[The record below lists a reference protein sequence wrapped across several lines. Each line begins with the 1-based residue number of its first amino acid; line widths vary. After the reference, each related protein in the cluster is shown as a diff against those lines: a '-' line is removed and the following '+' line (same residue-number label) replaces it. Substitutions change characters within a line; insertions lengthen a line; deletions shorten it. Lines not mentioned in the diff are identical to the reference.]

1 MFENYTLVHHPGLR
15 YIIGIWNLW
24 PAILFFTYTEIWYFC
39 RSFSLI
45 IILSNNMSGQLKEVR
60 SRIKSVQSTQQIT
73 KAMKMVSAAKL
84 RRAQD
89 AIIQMRP
96 YARKLQEMLS
106 NIVSGS
112 SSEASMPLADE
123 RLVERVL
130 LIPITSDRGLCGGY
144 NTNIIKLTR
153 ETIRTKY
160 AGQHAKGNVTILP
173 IGKKSYE
180 YFQRNNYK
188 LVDTFWT
195 IFADLTFDNVRN
207 AAVYA
212 QQAFLNKEYDR
223 VEIVYSQFKNAA
235 TQIFTVEP
243 YLPIPKVEQQKGGK
257 NIDFVFEPA
266 MEPLLLELM
275 PKILNTQVYKAVL
288 DANASEHGARMTA
301 MDKASDNANELLKS
315 LKISYNRARQ
325 AAITTELTEIVSGA
339 AALQG

>member
-1 MFENYTLVHHPGLR
+1 
-15 YIIGIWNLW
+15 
-24 PAILFFTYTEIWYFC
+24 
-39 RSFSLI
+39 
-45 IILSNNMSGQLKEVR
+45 MSGQLKEVR
-60 SRIKSVQSTQQIT
+60 NRIKSVTSTQQIT

-96 YARKLQEMLS
+96 YAKKLQEMLS

-112 SSEASMPLADE
+112 SAEVSMPLAVE
-123 RLVERVL
+123 RPAERVL

-144 NTNIIKLTR
+144 NSYVIKLTR

-160 AGQHAKGNVTILP
+160 AAQDAKKNVTILP
-173 IGKKSYE
+173 IGKKGYE
-180 YFQRNNYK
+180 YFLRNNYK
-188 LVDTFWT
+188 VVDNYWE
-195 IFADLTFDNVRN
+195 IFSDLSFDNVRK
-207 AAVYA
+207 AAVHA
-212 QQAFLNKEYDR
+212 QQGFLNKEYDR

-235 TQIFTVEP
+235 TQIFVSEP
-243 YLPIPKVEQQKGGK
+243 YLPIPKVEQPKGAK
-257 NIDFVFEPA
+257 TIDFMFEPA
-266 MEPLLLELM
+266 MGPLLQELM
-275 PKILNTQVYKAVL
+275 PKILNTQVFKAVL